1 MEGAL
6 KIIKDE
12 SLTYHQKLLSLAQ
25 FAENTLD
32 VLKIDDKINDL
43 RDKKIICDLYE
54 GNAPYRPR
62 YIIVDFEK
70 FMKNGSEFLN
80 LKPATNIYEATN
92 NLLILYKNIPSITS
106 FPVYLGNLDTLL
118 EPFIKD
124 EIEAYGAIKNFLL
137 HIDRTLTDSF
147 CHANI
152 GPNDSIAGHLI
163 LKATKELQCAIPNL
177 TMKVSATTPK
187 DFILDGIDCALKT
200 AKPSFA
206 NDQIFAKEFNNNY
219 AIASCYNGLPISG
232 GAYTLTRL
240 NLANLSK
247 ESTNP
252 DEFLENILPNAVKL
266 MCEYMDERIRFLVCE
281 TPFFK
286 ESFLVK
292 EGLIDVNNFS
302 AMFGLVGLAECTNNL
317 LNLVNCDKRYGKGK
331 KATDFALTVIQKI
344 DNLVKQ
350 HHNKYCTYSNNKFLL
365 HAQVGISDD
374 IGITPGC
381 RVPIKEDIEL
391 FDQLLFEAKF
401 HKYFPSGI
409 GNIYPFDKKTKENPS
424 FAYDILKGSFE
435 NQMRYF
441 SLYADDADVI
451 RITGYLVKKSD
462 IKKLQNNEQ
471 VYSNS
476 VVLGMEATQN
486 HHILERK
493 VNKND

>member
-1 MEGAL
+1 MNGAL

-25 FAENTLD
+25 FAESTLD
-32 VLKIDDKINDL
+32 VLKIDDEINDL

-62 YIIVDFEK
+62 YIIVDFER
-70 FMKNGSEFLN
+70 FMKNGSKFLN
-80 LKPATNIYEATN
+80 LKPPTDIYEATN

-118 EPFIKD
+118 EPFIVD
-124 EIEAYGAIKNFLL
+124 EIEAYKAIKNFLL

-152 GPNDSIAGHLI
+152 GPHDSVAGYLI
-163 LKATKELQCAIPNL
+163 LKATKELQTAIPNL
-177 TMKVSATTPK
+177 TMKVNSNTPK
-187 DFILDGIDCALKT
+187 DFVLDGIDSALST

-206 NDQIFAKEFNNNY
+206 NDEIFSNEFNNNY

-240 NLANLSK
+240 NLANLSNQ
-247 ESTNP
+247 TNSE
-252 DEFLENILPNAVKL
+252 DEFFNTLLPNAVKL
-266 MCEYMDERIRFLVCE
+266 MCKYMDERIRFLVCE

-286 ESFLVK
+286 ESFLIK
-292 EGLIDVNNFS
+292 ENLIDQNNFS
-302 AMFGLVGLAECTNNL
+302 AMFGLVGLAECTNKL
-317 LNLVNCDKRYGKGK
+317 LNLVDSKKRYGKGQ
-331 KATDFALTVIQKI
+331 KATDFALKVIEKI
-344 DNLVKQ
+344 DELVKQ
-350 HHNKYCTYSNNKFLL
+350 HDNPYCTYSNNKFLL

-424 FAYDILKGSFE
+424 FVYDILNGSFK

-441 SLYADDADVI
+441 SLYSNDADVI

-462 IKKLQNNEQ
+462 IEKLKNDEQ

-476 VVLGMEATQN
+476 VVLGMDATQN
-486 HHILERK
+486 HHILDRK
-493 VNKND
+493 VNKNG